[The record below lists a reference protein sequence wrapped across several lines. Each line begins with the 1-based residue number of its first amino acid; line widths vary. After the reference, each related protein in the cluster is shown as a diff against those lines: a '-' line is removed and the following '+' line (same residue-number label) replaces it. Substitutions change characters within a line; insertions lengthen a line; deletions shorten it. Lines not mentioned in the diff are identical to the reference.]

1 MKSKHVEIKVG
12 IFVILGAIILIF
24 GYLWI
29 KQANLRSTGYIVAM
43 HFNSA
48 AGLKNGDPVRVRGVD
63 VGRVVSIEL
72 SQNYVVCRC
81 YIEDR
86 ITLKKDVSAAIKDV
100 ALISGT
106 KYIELNVGEEK
117 EVFNID
123 KPIEGMGTSA
133 FSLGELGDIL
143 EPIRRIAE
151 KLSKGELDETLE
163 NINIAS
169 RELAAL
175 VKENRPGIRRTV
187 REAEQDLKRMVE
199 VAEKLEKNL
208 DALYEGLNRINKGEG
223 TMGKL
228 MKDDKMYNEL
238 EQTLKETKAL
248 IKDIKEN
255 PKRYIHIRLF

>member
-1 MKSKHVEIKVG
+1 MKTKHVELKVG

-29 KQANLRSTGYIVAM
+29 KQATLKRTGYIVSI
-43 HFNSA
+43 HFDNA
-48 AGLKNGDPVRVRGVD
+48 AGLKKGDPVRVRGVD
-63 VGRVVSIEL
+63 VGRVVSIQLKQE
-72 SQNYVVCRC
+72 YVECNC
-81 YIEDR
+81 YIEER
-86 ITLKKDVSAAIKDV
+86 MIIKKDAQAAIKDV

-106 KYIELNVGEEK
+106 KYIELMVGKEK
-117 EVFNID
+117 EPFDVT
-123 KPIEGMGTSA
+123 KPLEGKGTSA

-143 EPIRRIAE
+143 EPIRSIAE

-169 RELAAL
+169 RELANL
-175 VKENRPGIRRTV
+175 VRENRPGIRRTIK
-187 REAEQDLKRMVE
+187 EAEKDLNRIVE
-199 VAEKLEKNL
+199 VADKLDKDL
-208 DALYEGLNRINKGEG
+208 DLLYDVLTGIKEGKG

-228 MKDDKMYNEL
+228 MQDEKMYLEL

-255 PKRYIHIRLF
+255 PKRYIHIRIF

>member
-1 MKSKHVEIKVG
+1 MKTRHVELKVG
-12 IFVILGAIILIF
+12 IFVILGAIVLIF

-29 KQANLRSTGYIVAM
+29 KQASLKRTGYIVSI
-43 HFNSA
+43 HFDNA
-48 AGLKNGDPVRVRGVD
+48 AGLKKGDPVRVRGVD

-72 SQNYVVCRC
+72 EQEYVDCRC
-81 YIEDR
+81 YIEER
-86 ITLKKDVSAAIKDV
+86 MAIKKDAKAAIKDV

-106 KYIELNVGEEK
+106 KYIELVVGEDK
-117 EVFNID
+117 EDFDIT
-123 KPIEGMGTSA
+123 KPLEGKGTSA

-169 RELAAL
+169 SELASL
-175 VKENRPGIRRTV
+175 VRENRPGIRRTV
-187 REAEQDLKRMVE
+187 REAEKDLKRIVE
-199 VAEKLEKNL
+199 VADNLDKNL
-208 DALYEGLNRINKGEG
+208 DLLHDALTKINKGEG

-228 MKDDKMYNEL
+228 MKDEKMYDEL

>member
-43 HFNSA
+43 HFGNA

-72 SQNYVVCRC
+72 AQEYVLCRC

-86 ITLKKDVSAAIKDV
+86 IKLKKDVSAAIKDV

-106 KYIELNVGEEK
+106 KYIELDVGEEK
-117 EVFNID
+117 EAFDVK
-123 KPIEGMGTSA
+123 KPIEGEGTSA

-163 NINIAS
+163 NIKIAS

-175 VKENRPGIRRTV
+175 VRENRPGIRRTV
-187 REAEQDLKRMVE
+187 KEAEQDLKHIVQ
-199 VAEKLEKNL
+199 VADNL
-208 DALYEGLNRINKGEG
+208 DRNLDLLHNELTRLNKGEG
-223 TMGKL
+223 TVGKL
-228 MKDDKMYNEL
+228 MKDEKMYNEL

>member
-1 MKSKHVEIKVG
+1 MKSKYVEIKVG
-12 IFVILGAIILIF
+12 IFVILGAVILIF
-24 GYLWI
+24 GFLWI
-29 KQANLRSTGYIVAM
+29 KQVALRKTGYILSV
-43 HFNSA
+43 HFDNA
-48 AGLKNGDPVRVRGVD
+48 AGLKRGDPMRVRGVD

-72 SQNYVVCRC
+72 QQEYVDCKC
-81 YIEDR
+81 YIEEW
-86 ITLKKDVSAAIKDV
+86 ITLKKDATAAIKDV

-106 KYIELNVGEEK
+106 KYIELDVGTGKEPLDIEK
-117 EVFNID
+117 
-123 KPIEGMGTSA
+123 PLEGKGTSA

-163 NINIAS
+163 NINVAS
-169 RELAAL
+169 RELASL
-175 VKENRPGIRRTV
+175 VRENRPGIRRTV
-187 REAEQDLKRMVE
+187 REAEQDLKRIVE
-199 VAEKLEKNL
+199 VADNLDKNL
-208 DALYEGLNRINKGEG
+208 DLLYDELTLLNKGEG

-228 MKDDKMYNEL
+228 MKDEKMYNEL